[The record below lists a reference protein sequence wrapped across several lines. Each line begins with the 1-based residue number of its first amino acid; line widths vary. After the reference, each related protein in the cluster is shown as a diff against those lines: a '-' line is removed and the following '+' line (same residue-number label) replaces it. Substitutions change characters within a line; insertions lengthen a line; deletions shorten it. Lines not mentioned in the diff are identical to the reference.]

1 MKVELTVKKKKSNM
15 KCERRPRGLP
25 QPPGSAFPGHSLAL
39 VVVIHA
45 GAAVET
51 LALNKLALLVLQ
63 PGVVWAQA
71 V

>member
-1 MKVELTVKKKKSNM
+1 MRVET
-15 KCERRPRGLP
+15 RGLA
-25 QPPGSAFPGHSLAL
+25 QPPHSAFPGHSLAL
-39 VVVIHA
+39 VVVVNA

-51 LALNKLALLVLQ
+51 LALNKLALLILQ